1 MVTTQKKNKTRLNLR
16 QIIMSERGNRAV
28 INGYIVKEGSYI
40 ANARVSKIQ
49 ANQVT
54 LVQSGKEVILN
65 LNSQY
70 PRVRR

>member
-1 MVTTQKKNKTRLNLR
+1 
-16 QIIMSERGNRAV
+16 MSERGNRAV